1 MRFIATSLNSEKSYE
16 NVIQGIGGFQNSTLV
31 CLLSASFL
39 SSLFTIFSNLL
50 TAIILIKS
58 RSHGSISNLFI
69 ISLSIADMFVGVT
82 MLLLL
87 AYILLISSSTWS
99 FALPW
104 ICDAWQVTD
113 FFLSTVSLYSI
124 CAIALDRILNLE
136 KPLHRFKRSRRLAVR
151 LIFCVW
157 FVPLLIWV
165 PFYFTLTTH
174 TRNAVASHGEKVIC
188 ATGYSDPMLIFVVS
202 LFVFYIP
209 SVLLIAMFA
218 RISMVVHKHF
228 SFLRKHSNNPRSPL
242 LIRKVSSIQT
252 LTLKKESSQTSDC
265 GGGLRVRPTHHLTIS
280 SEEHRPLCER
290 SYKSYGELEEETS
303 GKDKVVRECKK
314 SSLQLSVI
322 SRTNSMKFSIVGFP
336 AQLKVL
342 LQKDSVSRQIRAA
355 RAVSLILSCFLLCW
369 LPFLILW
376 PIKLYC
382 RSCISDWVYAVAVFL
397 NYMCSALNPLLYAL
411 SSPRVRVLI
420 ISKCRMLGCSSC
432 KQSSTLNL

>member
-1 MRFIATSLNSEKSYE
+1 
-16 NVIQGIGGFQNSTLV
+16 LV

-165 PFYFTLTTH
+165 PFYYTLTTH

-252 LTLKKESSQTSDC
+252 LTLKKESNC

-342 LQKDSVSRQIRAA
+342 LQKDSVSRQILS
-355 RAVSLILSCFLLCW
+355 SLIEKFMSSSSFQ
-369 LPFLILW
+369 
-376 PIKLYC
+376 KLHLRLGVC
-382 RSCISDWVYAVAVFL
+382 RGSVLELHV
-397 NYMCSALNPLLYAL
+397 L
-411 SSPRVRVLI
+411 SSESTAVRSI
-420 ISKCRMLGCSSC
+420 QSTSSGAHHL
-432 KQSSTLNL
+432 QMQNARLFIMQAILHVESLMQQLNKLN